1 MNKRKTGAPGP
12 RLHPRLR
19 PDAEKRVAPS
29 HGASAEMRKRPL
41 EDLVHELQVHQI
53 ELEMQNEELR
63 KAQIALEESRDK
75 YVGLYE
81 FAPVGYFTLTRAAV
95 ILEVN
100 LSGAALLGAMRP
112 NLVKHTFRRHVASRD
127 LDRWDR
133 YLAGVHPEG
142 APRSCEVVLRREDGV
157 TFPARLDSVPVRGS
171 DGIAVVRMAVSDI
184 SERKRAEQERLE
196 MERRLL
202 HAQKLES
209 LGVLAGGIAHDFN
222 NLLTAI
228 TGNLALALAHLS
240 PASAARERMEEA
252 VRATKRAAELTR
264 QLLAYSGR
272 GRFVLEDLDLSE
284 AVEENAHMLRA
295 AIPGTVTLSLHLG
308 KPLLAIAAD
317 AAQIQQIV
325 MNLITNAAESIGDRT
340 GVVTLSTG
348 VGAFDAAYL
357 RRGRVAEAPAPGQFV
372 WLEVT
377 DTGSGMDT
385 ATQQRLF
392 DPFFTTKFT
401 GRGLGM
407 SAVLGIVKGHRGTLI
422 VDSQAGEGTAIRV
435 LFPPSETP
443 RPAKGSTVHA
453 LGESPYE
460 EKPSA
465 VLGTILVVD
474 DEDVVRDVCAQ
485 MVEFLGFRVLRA
497 ANGEEAVTVFR
508 AHSREIVG
516 VILDLTMPQMDGVAA
531 FEALRRIQ
539 PDVNVILSSGYDEQ
553 EATERFAGRGL
564 ACFLQKPYE
573 LDTLKARLE
582 RVRAL

>member
-1 MNKRKTGAPGP
+1 MSKRKTGARGP

-29 HGASAEMRKRPL
+29 RGTSAEMRKRPF

-75 YVGLYE
+75 YVELYE
-81 FAPVGYFTLTRAAV
+81 FAPVGYFTLTQAAV

-100 LSGAALLGAMRP
+100 LSGAALLGAKRP
-112 NLVKHTFRRHVASRD
+112 NLVKHSFRRHVASSD

-133 YLAGVHPEG
+133 YLTGVHPEG
-142 APRSCEVVLRREDGV
+142 ASRSCEVVLRREDGV
-157 TFPARLDSVPVRGS
+157 TFPARLDSVPVRGNG
-171 DGIAVVRMAVSDI
+171 GIAVVRMAVSDI

-202 HAQKLES
+202 HGQKLES

-272 GRFVLEDLDLSE
+272 GRFVLEALDLSE

-308 KPLLAIAAD
+308 KPLPAIAAD

-325 MNLITNAAESIGDRT
+325 MNLITNAAEAIGGRA

-357 RRGRVAEAPAPGQFV
+357 GRGRVAEVPAPGKFI

-385 ATQQRLF
+385 TTQQRLF

-407 SAVLGIVKGHRGTLI
+407 SAVLGIVKGHGGTLI
-422 VDSQAGEGTAIRV
+422 VDSQPGEGTTIRV
-435 LFPPSETP
+435 LFPPSENP
-443 RPAKGSTVHA
+443 SSAKRSTGHA
-453 LGESPYE
+453 LGESPHE

-497 ANGEEAVTVFR
+497 ANGEEAVALFR

-539 PDVNVILSSGYDEQ
+539 PGVNVILSSGYDEQ
-553 EATERFAGRGL
+553 EATERFAGHGL

>member
-1 MNKRKTGAPGP
+1 MSKRKTSVRGP
-12 RLHPRLR
+12 RLRPRLR
-19 PDAEKRVAPS
+19 PDAERRLALSP
-29 HGASAEMRKRPL
+29 GASAEMRERPL
-41 EDLVHELQVHQI
+41 EDLVHELQVHQV

-100 LSGAALLGAMRP
+100 LSGAALLGALRP
-112 NLVKHTFRRHVASRD
+112 SLVKRSFRRLVASGD
-127 LDRWDR
+127 LERWDR
-133 YLAGVHPEG
+133 YIVGVQQEG
-142 APRSCEVVLRREDGV
+142 APRSCEVVLRREDGG
-157 TFPARLDSVPVRGS
+157 TFPARLDSVPVKVS
-171 DGIAVVRMAVSDI
+171 DGVAVVRMAVSDI

-272 GRFVLEDLDLSE
+272 GRFVLEALDLSE

-295 AIPGTVTLSLHLG
+295 AIPGTVTLTLHLG
-308 KPLLAIAAD
+308 KALPVIAAD

-325 MNLITNAAESIGDRT
+325 MNLITNAAEAIGGRA

-348 VGAFDAAYL
+348 VQTFDVAYL
-357 RRGRVAEAPAPGQFV
+357 SRGRVADAPAPGRFV

-377 DTGSGMDT
+377 DTGTGMDT

-407 SAVLGIVKGHRGTLI
+407 SAVLGIVKGHGGTLI
-422 VDSQAGEGTAIRV
+422 VDSRPGKGTAIRV

-443 RPAKGSTVHA
+443 RPAKGSTVGA
-453 LGESPYE
+453 LGESPHD
-460 EKPSA
+460 EKSPSA
-465 VLGTILVVD
+465 SGTILVVD
-474 DEDVVRDVCAQ
+474 DEDIVRDVCAQ

-497 ANGEEAVTVFR
+497 ANGEEAVALFR

-539 PDVNVILSSGYDEQ
+539 PDVNVILSSGYDEE
-553 EATERFAGRGL
+553 EATERFGGRGL

-582 RVRAL
+582 RVRVL

>member
-1 MNKRKTGAPGP
+1 MSKRKTGARGP
-12 RLHPRLR
+12 SLHPRLR
-19 PDAEKRVAPS
+19 PDAEKRVALS
-29 HGASAEMRKRPL
+29 RGTAAEMKKRPV

-75 YVGLYE
+75 YVELYE
-81 FAPVGYFTLTRAAV
+81 FAPVGYFTLTQAAV

-100 LSGAALLGAMRP
+100 LSGAALLGAQRP
-112 NLVKHTFRRHVASRD
+112 SLVQRSFRRHVAPGD

-133 YLAGVHPEG
+133 YLTGVHPEG
-142 APRSCEVVLRREDGV
+142 ASRSCEVVLRREDGV
-157 TFPARLDSVPVRGS
+157 TFPARLDSVPVRGN
-171 DGIAVVRMAVSDI
+171 GGTAVVRMAVSDI

-209 LGVLAGGIAHDFN
+209 LGVMAGGIAHDFN

-272 GRFVLEDLDLSE
+272 GRFVLEALDLSA
-284 AVEENAHMLRA
+284 AVDENAHMLRA

-308 KPLLAIAAD
+308 KPLPAIAAD

-325 MNLITNAAESIGDRT
+325 MNLITNAAEAIGDRT

-348 VGAFDAAYL
+348 VGAFDASYL
-357 RRGRVAEAPAPGQFV
+357 GRGRVAEDPAPGRFV

-377 DTGSGMDT
+377 DTGSGMDSV
-385 ATQQRLF
+385 TQQRLF

-407 SAVLGIVKGHRGTLI
+407 SAVLGIVKGHGGTLI
-422 VDSQAGEGTAIRV
+422 VDSQPGKGTTIRV
-435 LFPPSETP
+435 LLPPSETP
-443 RPAKGSTVHA
+443 SAAKGSNVHA
-453 LGESPYE
+453 PGGSPHE

-485 MVEFLGFRVLRA
+485 MVEFLGFQVLRA
-497 ANGEEAVTVFR
+497 ANGEEAVSLFR

-531 FEALRRIQ
+531 FEALRQIQ
-539 PDVNVILSSGYDEQ
+539 PNVNVILSSGYDEQ

-573 LDTLKARLE
+573 LDTLKERLE